1 MRSMKRKKGVSDM
14 SSHESVVRIT
24 DVQERIVHWLMAA
37 SCIFCL
43 ITGLGLAYHAWHII
57 PTMLGGLYATKL
69 MHIYSGVIF
78 AGTFAFAFFLWRKDC
93 AFEAADLQ
101 WVLKAGGYL
110 WPVKDLPPVYKYNA
124 GQKAFFWILVFC
136 GVIIVASGLIMWQW
150 NPLVV
155 PAVIARLAYMAHAGA
170 VVLLAAFIVVHM
182 YLGTIGNPG
191 TVSAMIT
198 GFVTRAWCQT
208 HCPRW
213 LADRDKKQA

>member
-1 MRSMKRKKGVSDM
+1 M
-14 SSHESVVRIT
+14 SSHEAVVRIT
-24 DVQERIVHWLMAA
+24 DAEERIVHWLLAA
-37 SCIFCL
+37 SCLFCL
-43 ITGLGLAYHAWHII
+43 FTGLGLQFQAWNII
-57 PTMLGGLYATKL
+57 STILGGYYATKL
-69 MHIYSGVIF
+69 MHIYSGVVF
-78 AGTFAFAFFLWRKDC
+78 TGMLVYSYFMWKKDC
-93 AFEAADLQ
+93 EFESADLQ

-124 GQKAFFWILVFC
+124 GQKAFFWILILC
-136 GVIIVASGLIMWQW
+136 GVIIAASGFLMWLW

-170 VVLLAAFIVVHM
+170 VVLLGAFIVVHM

-198 GFVTRAWCQT
+198 GIVSRAWCET

-213 LADRDKKQA
+213 LIDHDKKGAQQ